1 MSQGYEP
8 REGAKSAGMP
18 RGHPSYAAHLTNP
31 STMSEYPHLMGHPHF
46 TPHQPCYSQVNTEHI
61 PNRSGGPAP
70 PVLHPSYSPRPAHST
85 EMSYHEHIMHSYGNP
100 QGNYYCKCR
109 DMHRS

>member
-70 PVLHPSYSPRPAHST
+70 PVLHPSYSPRPCLLYTSP
-85 EMSYHEHIMHSYGNP
+85 SP
-100 QGNYYCKCR
+100 R
-109 DMHRS
+109 DATLSRMPSSS